1 MYHYIVQFMNKINQN
16 EELEILRK
24 INNNKIN
31 SQQEIAK
38 ISGLSLGK
46 LNYCLRALKQ
56 KD

>member
-1 MYHYIVQFMNKINQN
+1 MYDYIVQFMNKINQN

-31 SQQEIAK
+31 SQREIAK

-46 LNYCLRALKQ
+46 LNYCLRALNK